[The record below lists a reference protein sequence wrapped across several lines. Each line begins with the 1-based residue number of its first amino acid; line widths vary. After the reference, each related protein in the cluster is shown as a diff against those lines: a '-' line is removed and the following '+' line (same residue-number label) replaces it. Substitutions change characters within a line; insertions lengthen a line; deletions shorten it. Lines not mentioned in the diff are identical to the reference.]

1 EQYLD
6 NLNKLLS
13 GQEQKVTQL
22 KSAKAEWKKYRASES
37 LIYPLFYGPVGS
49 FKNDGFRPILFPD
62 PKDPCVKHK
71 PYKVNLP
78 HFMTWI

>member
-1 EQYLD
+1 
-6 NLNKLLS
+6 
-13 GQEQKVTQL
+13 
-22 KSAKAEWKKYRASES
+22 
-37 LIYPLFYGPVGS
+37 FYGPVGS

-78 HFMTWI
+78 HFMTWIQPWSDFTSGKIRIITNDGTSFSFLPI